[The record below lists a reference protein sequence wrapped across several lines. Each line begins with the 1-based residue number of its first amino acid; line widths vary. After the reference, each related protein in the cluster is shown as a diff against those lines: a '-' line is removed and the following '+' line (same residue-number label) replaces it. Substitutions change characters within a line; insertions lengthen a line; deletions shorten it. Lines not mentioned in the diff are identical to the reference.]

1 MRRGR
6 MSEIDLFLGYA
17 TGLRLL
23 DPAMPFA
30 TLLGTMF
37 VAHTCDAVM
46 CRLFAS
52 NNGYPRNLWTVI
64 GFVFGV
70 WAVAALILVP
80 KREARP

>member
-1 MRRGR
+1 

-17 TGLRLL
+17 SGLRLL
-23 DPAMPFA
+23 DPTMSLS

-37 VAHTCDAVM
+37 IAHTCDAVM
-46 CRLFAS
+46 CRLFAAH
-52 NNGYPRNLWTVI
+52 NGYPKNLWTAI

-70 WAVAALILVP
+70 WAVAGLILLP